1 MEAGPEAAS
10 ASVTRDIP
18 ELVATNAL
26 PIISVLTIPRAP
38 RAIPLATDAPGK
50 GPISASSAPRL
61 DRFDFRLP
69 RYKGN

>member
-1 MEAGPEAAS
+1 MEAGLEAAS

-26 PIISVLTIPRAP
+26 PIISVQTTPPAP
-38 RAIPLATDAPGK
+38 LAIPHATDALGK

-61 DRFDFRLP
+61 DWFDFRLP
-69 RYKGN
+69 R